1 MKCNKIINKKRKL
14 VIMKKKS
21 LMTITKKI
29 FFVVFFF
36 ISFAFSLM
44 TLLGHYT
51 TLYIKNL

>member
-21 LMTITKKI
+21 LMTITKKN